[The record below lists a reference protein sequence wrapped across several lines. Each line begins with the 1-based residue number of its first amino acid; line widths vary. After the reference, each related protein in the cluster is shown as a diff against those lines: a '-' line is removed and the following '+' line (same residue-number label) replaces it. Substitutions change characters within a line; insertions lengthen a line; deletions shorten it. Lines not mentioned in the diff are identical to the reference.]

1 MLGGNEGFVPGPE
14 LNELSLDV
22 GRSPDGFRCVGRVRQ
37 VAEDPDVVVLREG
50 EEDFREPR
58 HSIVGCSC
66 NNDPTSLSRY
76 QCCDEGSDEGLPGAG
91 SRLDGRD
98 VVLSQSKGDRSA
110 FEGPRWP
117 SLGAP
122 SAVRRWLRMFGLACS
137 CPCAEVVDD
146 GGRMVRLS

>member
-1 MLGGNEGFVPGPE
+1 MFTKGWANEGGGSRSA
-14 LNELSLDV
+14 SLRPRRTPSFLGLLCSV
-22 GRSPDGFRCVGRVRQ
+22 GTSGRVRQ

-76 QCCDEGSDEGLPGAG
+76 QSCDEGSDEGLPGAG
-91 SRLDGRD
+91 SRLDGCD

-110 FEGPRWP
+110 SWCPPG
-117 SLGAP
+117 S
-122 SAVRRWLRMFGLACS
+122 CS
-137 CPCAEVVDD
+137 SP
-146 GGRMVRLS
+146 LLP